1 MQQRVG
7 VYAMKRMIP
16 FIVIVLLSGCTGSQP
31 AKSETVPA
39 KPATENPQSHE
50 GETTSDPYAAMEA
63 ERNAVKESISNG
75 APEAPNDGTG
85 TNQKV
90 YSGVVEITGDGATP
104 TIVLKTNRGSFV
116 LVGEKS
122 AELFASEGRFVTVMG
137 KPTKGNA
144 VPSDLMDMDQ
154 IQVEGIVMQK
164 SGK

>member
-1 MQQRVG
+1 
-7 VYAMKRMIP
+7 MKWMIP
-16 FIVIVLLSGCTGSQP
+16 LILIVLLGGCTGGQP
-31 AKSETVPA
+31 EKSETTPA
-39 KPATENPQSHE
+39 KPAVENPRAPE
-50 GETTSDPYAAMEA
+50 EETPSDPYAAMEI

-75 APEAPNDGTG
+75 AREAPNDGTG

-90 YSGVVEITGDGATP
+90 YSGVVEIAGDGATP

-154 IQVEGIVMQK
+154 IRVEGIVRQK